1 MIKSMIAKNKGY
13 LLQNYES
20 KIDYEEMLSAYYI
33 IMNFN
38 NNELEKQE
46 VEKEFKSFLEELYK
60 NYRYKNLLEQK
71 RISYYYVDSLLNNK
85 NNEKGYNWC
94 E

>member
-1 MIKSMIAKNKGY
+1 MIAKNKDY

-71 RISYYYVDSLLNNK
+71 RISYYYVDSLLNSK
-85 NNEKGYNWC
+85 NNEKEYNWC